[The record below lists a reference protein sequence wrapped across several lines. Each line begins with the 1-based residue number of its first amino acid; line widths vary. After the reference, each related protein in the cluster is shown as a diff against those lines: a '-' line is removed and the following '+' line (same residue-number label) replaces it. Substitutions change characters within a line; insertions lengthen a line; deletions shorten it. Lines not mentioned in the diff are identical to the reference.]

1 MPRCRRIPFALFMA
15 ALATAPSAH
24 AEDDGTNE
32 FTPAPLIG
40 ASSDLGVGGGVIV
53 SFSRREPGLDPYVY
67 RVELVSMTMFK
78 SLNGSLRVPYMDNYV
93 DVSLPHVRE
102 HQLKL
107 QVRGAYTRE
116 STIKY
121 YGMGNA
127 SAVPKDRSLND
138 RMYAYFWQHPGLTA
152 KLSEHI
158 AGPLWLTFQLGYT
171 YNDVRVRDGT
181 KLDADRKSGVAC
193 ISPSECQIG
202 SHSDLTLGYGAELDT
217 RDNEV
222 SPTEGQYDTVRLAL
236 SPGGAPGFSEPWMRV
251 DASMRGFIPV
261 AGDSTV
267 IALRGT
273 VDALFGEPPIY
284 ELARYDDV
292 GLLGTGALGGP
303 NGVRGIPAQRY
314 YGKLKL
320 FGNVELRSYF
330 WDFHFLDKI
339 NRLGF
344 VVFADVGR
352 VWADYAS
359 HPELDGTGLG
369 LKYGLGAGLRLLGG
383 KTFVL
388 RVDVAWSPD
397 ARPLGGY
404 LAAGNAF

>member
-1 MPRCRRIPFALFMA
+1 
-15 ALATAPSAH
+15 
-24 AEDDGTNE
+24 
-32 FTPAPLIG
+32 
-40 ASSDLGVGGGVIV
+40 VGGGVIV
-53 SFSRREPGLDPYVY
+53 SFSRRTPGLDPFLY
-67 RVELVSMTMFK
+67 RIELVSMTMFK
-78 SLNGSLRVPYMDNYV
+78 SLDGSLRVPYMDNYV
-93 DVSLPHVRE
+93 DVSLPHLLE
-102 HQLKL
+102 HKLKL
-107 QVRGAYTRE
+107 QVRAAYTRE

-121 YGMGNA
+121 YGVGNA
-127 SAVPKDRSLND
+127 SALPRDRSLND
-138 RMYAYFWQHPGLTA
+138 PMYAYFWQHPGFTG

-158 AGPLWLTFQLGYT
+158 AGPLWLVFQLGYT

-193 ISPSECQIG
+193 FKASECQIR
-202 SHSDLTLGYGAELDT
+202 SHSDLTLGYGAEIDT
-217 RDNEV
+217 RDHEV
-222 SPTEGQYDTVRLAL
+222 SPTDGQYDTVRLAL
-236 SPGGAPGFSEPWMRV
+236 SPGGASGFSEPWVRF
-251 DASMRGFIPV
+251 DASVRGYIPV

-284 ELARYDDV
+284 ELARYDDI

-303 NGVRGIPAQRY
+303 NGIRGIPAQRY
-314 YGKLKL
+314 HGKLKL

-352 VWADYAS
+352 VWAEYAS

-388 RVDVAWSPD
+388 RVDLAWSPD
-397 ARPLGGY
+397 ARPIGGY